1 MITEGKVA
9 IQDVDMGEFQAD
21 LVSMDGQDLGA
32 REPLRVRLHQPGRL
46 PPMITDGKTAIQEPQ
61 VRSLQSRSLLQ

>member
-46 PPMITDGKTAIQEPQ
+46 PPMITDGKTAI
-61 VRSLQSRSLLQ
+61 